1 MGEVVKNSG
10 KLIVLYCTFP
20 RKHIMRGSRDL
31 CLCLGLGLGLVCR
44 VLLDNRGGGSEEF
57 DRRFRELGR
66 V

>member
-1 MGEVVKNSG
+1 MVKNSG

-20 RKHIMRGSRDL
+20 RKHRVRESRDL
-31 CLCLGLGLGLVCR
+31 YLCLGLGLVCR

-57 DRRFRELGR
+57 DRRFGELGR